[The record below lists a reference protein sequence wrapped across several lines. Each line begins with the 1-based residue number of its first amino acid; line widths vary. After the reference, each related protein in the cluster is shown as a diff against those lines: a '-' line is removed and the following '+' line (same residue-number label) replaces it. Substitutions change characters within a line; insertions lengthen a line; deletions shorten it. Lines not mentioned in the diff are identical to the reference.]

1 MFAVKNEHLII
12 YFFAFITIFLLL
24 SNLTNETNGQIDQIY
39 PKRSSESY
47 RPNESNCSYENLLDS
62 QIEKI
67 RETFNMTEV
76 MKPVSRYIQAMK

>member
-24 SNLTNETNGQIDQIY
+24 SNLTNETNGEIDQIY

-47 RPNESNCSYENLLDS
+47 RPNESSYENLLDS

-76 MKPVSRYIQAMK
+76 IKPVSRYIQAMK